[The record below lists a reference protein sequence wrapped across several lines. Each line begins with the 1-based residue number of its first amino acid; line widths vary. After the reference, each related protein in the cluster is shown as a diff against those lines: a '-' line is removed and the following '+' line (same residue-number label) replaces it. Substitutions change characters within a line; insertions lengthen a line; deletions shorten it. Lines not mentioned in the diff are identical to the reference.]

1 MAHHHAFA
9 ETLPSAGSR
18 LLNLMSRIGS
28 TVAAIPRSIVGT
40 ILPATR
46 REGRVI
52 GLVGV
57 VIVLFI
63 VAFTNLMLRELDDS
77 SRTSGQ
83 AHVEQLTRAVTYQ
96 LGTTLF
102 MVENV
107 MDQAS
112 DGVKAHSNIR
122 GVQLNSQH
130 QVATNLLADF
140 LFLDPEGQ
148 VVTAMT
154 NAEAL
159 ANRDLSD
166 RDYFRVHLES
176 HSLATRLNR
185 PIHGRLT
192 GSELFPVSRA
202 VRKPNGELIGVL
214 VAMIDIKGLERVW
227 KDIGLTPADTIVL
240 IGEDGEEWLEWPHR
254 PVVENAVELS
264 WSRRVAG
271 WPMRAIAK
279 LDQASIDSQNAS
291 ARRAIIGSAGVGAA
305 MVALF
310 AFLLANRAR
319 QAARERDDADSVR
332 ARLTAALNAV
342 PVEFVEYDHDRRLIM
357 ANQAARDASPWRV
370 PGAARGKTV
379 DEVMAS
385 YATHFATTDNAA
397 AWKAWTEQTIADYDR
412 GGVSESY
419 RPDGQWRRSYVSD
432 MPGGGRVVVR
442 VNITDEK
449 QREEQLAAEMERLN
463 SVFQSTG
470 AGIVLLD
477 RDGRVIL
484 ANQHVLDDF
493 GKTAPEVIGRTH
505 TELGLRGVTAA
516 LEGWRAAVG
525 PERLKTLQYERNLVQ
540 PNGSKRAMKVTAD
553 PVQDEAGRLRYIVL
567 IAVDDTE
574 RREAEVRLFD
584 SARIAHLGDM
594 ATGMAHELNQP
605 LAVIRMSTEG
615 LLEELDMPEAEVMP
629 ADMVDLFRSKLDK
642 ICKQVERATGL
653 VRTLRSVA
661 HKPADHPAPFDLV
674 AAVRKGADLL
684 REQLR
689 ATRIDFQLDLPAAGP
704 MVLGDANQLQQ
715 VLINLVLNA
724 RDALVDAAGRPKTAT
739 LGHIA
744 VRMAAAVAGGG
755 MELTVD
761 DDGPGIPDEVMPR
774 LFEPFFT
781 TKPTGK
787 GTGLGLSISHGII
800 KRMGGRIT
808 AENRP
813 EGGARFRI
821 AFPPS

>member
-1 MAHHHAFA
+1 
-9 ETLPSAGSR
+9 
-18 LLNLMSRIGS
+18 MSRIGS
-28 TVAAIPRSIVGT
+28 AVIALPRSIVHAV
-40 ILPATR
+40 LPATR

-52 GLVGV
+52 GLVGF

-77 SRTSGQ
+77 SRASGQ

-102 MVENV
+102 MVENAL
-107 MDQAS
+107 DQAS
-112 DGVKAHSNIR
+112 DGVRAHSNIR
-122 GVQLNSQH
+122 GVQLNSEH

-140 LFLDPEGQ
+140 IFLDPEGH

-154 NAEAL
+154 KAEAL

-166 RDYFRVHLES
+166 RDYFRVHLEGR
-176 HSLATRLNR
+176 SLATRLNR
-185 PIHGRLT
+185 PVHGRLS
-192 GSELFPVSRA
+192 GIELLPVSRA
-202 VRKPNGELIGVL
+202 VRQPNGELIGVL
-214 VAMIDIKGLERVW
+214 VAMIDINGLERVW
-227 KDIGLTPADTIVL
+227 KDIGFTPADTIVL

-254 PVVENAVELS
+254 PLVEDAVELS
-264 WSRRVAG
+264 WSRRIAG
-271 WPMRAIAK
+271 WPMRAIVR
-279 LDQASIDSQNAS
+279 LDLASIDSQTTS
-291 ARRAIIGSAGVGAA
+291 TRRAIIGSAGVGAV

-319 QAARERDDADSVR
+319 QAARERDAADAVR

-342 PVEFVEYDHDRRLIM
+342 PVEFVEYDHERRLIM
-357 ANQAARDASPWRV
+357 ANQAARTASPWRV
-370 PGAARGKTV
+370 PGAARGRTV

-385 YATHFATTDNAA
+385 YAAHFATADNSE
-397 AWKAWTEQTIADYDR
+397 AWKAWAQQTIVDYDR
-412 GGVSESY
+412 GGVAESC

-442 VNITDEK
+442 VDITDEK
-449 QREEQLAAEMERLN
+449 EREAQLAAEMERLN

-470 AGIVLLD
+470 AGIALLD
-477 RDGRVIL
+477 RDGRVVL
-484 ANQHVLDDF
+484 ANQQVLDDF
-493 GKTAPEVIGRTH
+493 GKTALDVIGRSH
-505 TELGLRGVTAA
+505 IELGLKGVTAA
-516 LEGWRAAVG
+516 LGGWQAVAG
-525 PERLKTLQYERNLVQ
+525 PQRLKTIEYERNLVR
-540 PNGSKRAMKVTAD
+540 PNGSKRVLKVTAE

-567 IAVDDTE
+567 IGVDDTD
-574 RREAEVRLFD
+574 RREAELRLFD

-615 LLEELDMPEAEVMP
+615 LLEELDMPEAEAIP

-642 ICKQVERATGL
+642 ICKQVERASGL

-661 HKPADHPAPFDLV
+661 HRPADNPPPFDLV
-674 AAVRKGADLL
+674 AAVRNGADLL
-684 REQLR
+684 REQIR
-689 ATRIDFQLDLPAAGP
+689 ASRIDFQLDLPAAGP
-704 MVLGDANQLQQ
+704 MARGDQNQVQQ

-724 RDALVDAAGRPKTAT
+724 RDALVDAAGRPAT
-739 LGHIA
+739 GTIGHIA
-744 VRMAAAVAGGG
+744 VHMTAAAEGGG
-755 MELTVD
+755 MELIVD
-761 DDGPGIPDEVMPR
+761 DNGPGIPDEVMPR

-800 KRMGGRIT
+800 KRMGGRIA

-821 AFPPS
+821 FFSPS

>member
-1 MAHHHAFA
+1 MAYLNALA
-9 ETLPSAGSR
+9 DTLPSIGFR
-18 LLNLMSRIGS
+18 LLRIGS
-28 TVAAIPRSIVGT
+28 AAAAIPRSIVGAL
-40 ILPATR
+40 LPATR

-63 VAFTNLMLRELDDS
+63 VAFTNLMLRELEDS
-77 SRTSGQ
+77 SRASAQ

-102 MVENV
+102 MVENA

-112 DGVKAHSNIR
+112 DAVKAHSNIR
-122 GVQLNSQH
+122 GVQLSSEH

-154 NAEAL
+154 KAEAL

-166 RDYFRVHLES
+166 RDYFRVHIES
-176 HSLATRLNR
+176 RSLATRLNR
-185 PIHGRLT
+185 PLHGRLT
-192 GSELFPVSRA
+192 GIELFPVSRA

-227 KDIGLTPADTIVL
+227 KDIGLTPTDTIVL

-254 PVVENAVELS
+254 PLVENPDEVS
-264 WSRRVAG
+264 WSRRIAG

-279 LDQASIDSQNAS
+279 LDQASIDSQNAPT
-291 ARRAIIGSAGVGAA
+291 RRAIIGSAAVGAG

-319 QAARERDDADSVR
+319 QAARERDAADAVR

-342 PVEFVEYDHDRRLIM
+342 PVEFVEYDRERRLIM
-357 ANQAARDASPWRV
+357 ANQAARNASPWRV

-385 YATHFATTDNAA
+385 YATHFATADNAQ

-412 GGVSESY
+412 GGVSESH

-449 QREEQLAAEMERLN
+449 QREEQLAAEMGRLN

-477 RDGRVIL
+477 RDGRIIL
-484 ANQHVLDDF
+484 ANQHTLDDF
-493 GKTAPEVIGRTH
+493 GKTASEMIGRTH
-505 TELGLRGVTAA
+505 AELGFKGITAA
-516 LEGWRAAVG
+516 LPDWQAAVG
-525 PERLKTLQYERNLVQ
+525 PDRLKTLEYDRNLVLA
-540 PNGSKRAMKVTAD
+540 NGSKRVIKVTAD
-553 PVQDEAGRLRYIVL
+553 PVQDEAGRLRYIVM
-567 IAVDDTE
+567 IAVDDTD

-584 SARIAHLGDM
+584 TARIAHLGDM

-615 LLEELDMPEAEVMP
+615 LLEELDMPEAEAMP
-629 ADMVDLFRSKLDK
+629 ADLLDLFRGKLDK

-653 VRTLRSVA
+653 VKTLRSVA
-661 HKPADHPAPFDLV
+661 HKPADNPVPFDLV
-674 AAVRKGADLL
+674 AAVRKGSDLL

-689 ATRIDFQLDLPAAGP
+689 AARIDFQLDLPDAGP
-704 MVLGDANQLQQ
+704 MAKGDANQLQQ

-724 RDALVDAAGRPKTAT
+724 RDAVADAPDRPAT
-739 LGHIA
+739 GALGHIA
-744 VRMAAAVAGGG
+744 VRMAATADGG

-761 DDGPGIPDEVMPR
+761 DDGPGIPDTVMPR

-800 KRMGGRIT
+800 KRMGGRIV

-813 EGGARFRI
+813 DGGARFRI

>member
-1 MAHHHAFA
+1 MAHHYAFA
-9 ETLPSAGSR
+9 ETLPSAGLR
-18 LLNLMSRIGS
+18 FLNLLSRIGS
-28 TVAAIPRSIVGT
+28 SLIAVPRSIVGT
-40 ILPATR
+40 LLPATR

-77 SRTSGQ
+77 SRASGK

-102 MVENV
+102 MIENAL
-107 MDQAS
+107 DQAS

-122 GVQLNSQH
+122 GVQLHSEH

-140 LFLDPEGQ
+140 IFLDPEGQ
-148 VVTAMT
+148 VVTAMSR
-154 NAEAL
+154 AEEL

-176 HSLATRLNR
+176 RSLATRLNR
-185 PIHGRLT
+185 PVQGRLT
-192 GSELFPVSRA
+192 GIELLPVSRA
-202 VRKPNGELIGVL
+202 VRLPNGDLIGVL

-254 PVVENAVELS
+254 PLVENADELS
-264 WSRRVAG
+264 WSRRIAG

-279 LDQASIDSQNAS
+279 LDQASIDSQNAPT
-291 ARRAIIGSAGVGAA
+291 RRAIIGSGVVGAV
-305 MVALF
+305 MVGLF
-310 AFLLANRAR
+310 AFLLSNRAR
-319 QAARERDDADSVR
+319 QAANERDAADAVR

-342 PVEFVEYDHDRRLIM
+342 PVEFVEYDRERRLIM

-385 YATHFATTDNAA
+385 YAAHFATADNGQ

-412 GGVSESY
+412 GGVSESR

-432 MPGGGRVVVR
+432 MPAGGRVVVR
-442 VNITDEK
+442 VDITDEK
-449 QREEQLAAEMERLN
+449 KREGQLAAEMERLN

-477 RDGRVIL
+477 RDGRVML

-493 GKTAPEVIGRTH
+493 GKTAAEVIGRTH
-505 TELGLRGVTAA
+505 AELGLKGITAV
-516 LEGWRAAVG
+516 LEAWQAAVG
-525 PERLKTLQYERNLVQ
+525 PERLKALEYERNLVQ
-540 PNGSKRAMKVTAD
+540 PNGSKRVIKVTVD

-567 IAVDDTE
+567 IAVDDTD
-574 RREAEVRLFD
+574 RREAEVRQFD

-605 LAVIRMSTEG
+605 LAIIRMSTEG
-615 LLEELDMPEAEVMP
+615 LIEELDMPEAEAMP
-629 ADMVDLFRSKLDK
+629 ADMIDLFRGKLDK

-653 VRTLRSVA
+653 VKTLRSVA
-661 HKPADHPAPFDLV
+661 QKPADNPQPFDLV
-674 AAVRKGADLL
+674 AAVRKGSDLL

-689 ATRIDFQLDLPAAGP
+689 AARIDFQLDLPDAGP
-704 MVLGDANQLQQ
+704 MAKGDANQLQQ

-724 RDALVDAAGRPKTAT
+724 RDAVADASGRPATGT

-744 VRMAAAVAGGG
+744 VRMAAAADGG
-755 MELTVD
+755 MEVTVD
-761 DDGPGIPDEVMPR
+761 DDGPGIPDTVMPR

-800 KRMGGRIT
+800 KRMGGRIA

-821 AFPPS
+821 SFPQS

>member
-1 MAHHHAFA
+1 MANHHAFA
-9 ETLPSAGSR
+9 ETLPSVVPR
-18 LLNLMSRIGS
+18 LLHLMSRIGS
-28 TVAAIPRSIVGT
+28 AVIAVPRGIVGAV
-40 ILPATR
+40 LPATR

-77 SRTSGQ
+77 SRASGQ

-102 MVENV
+102 MVENALE
-107 MDQAS
+107 QAS
-112 DGVKAHSNIR
+112 DHVKAHDDIR
-122 GVQLNSQH
+122 TVKLNTEH
-130 QVATNLLADF
+130 QVATNLLTDF
-140 LFLDPEGQ
+140 VFLTPEGR
-148 VVTAMT
+148 VVTAMS
-154 NAEAL
+154 NIEAL
-159 ANRDLSD
+159 AHRDLSD
-166 RDYFRVHLES
+166 RDYFRIHLDS
-176 HSLATRLNR
+176 RSVASRLNR
-185 PIHGRLT
+185 PIHGLLS
-192 GSELFPVSRA
+192 GAPLFPVSRA
-202 VRKPNGELIGVL
+202 VRTSNGELLGVL

-227 KDIGLTPADTIVL
+227 RDIGLTSADTIVL

-254 PVVENAVELS
+254 PVVEDAVELS
-264 WSRRVAG
+264 WSRRVTG

-279 LDQASIDSQNAS
+279 LDLASIETQNAPTK
-291 ARRAIIGSAGVGAA
+291 RAIIGSAVVGAV
-305 MVALF
+305 MVTLF

-319 QAARERDDADSVR
+319 QAAHERDAADAVR

-342 PVEFVEYDHDRRLIM
+342 PVEFVEYDRERRLIM

-385 YATHFATTDNAA
+385 YATHFATTDNAK
-397 AWKAWTEQTIADYDR
+397 AWKAWTEQTIVDYDR
-412 GGVSESY
+412 GGVAESR

-442 VNITDEK
+442 VDITDEK
-449 QREEQLAAEMERLN
+449 QRDEQLAVEMERLN

-484 ANQHVLDDF
+484 ANQHTLDDF
-493 GKTAPEVIGRTH
+493 GKTAPEMVGKTH
-505 TELGLRGVTAA
+505 AELGLKSITAV
-516 LEGWRAAVG
+516 LPSWQAAVG
-525 PERLKTLQYERNLVQ
+525 PERLKTQVYDRHLVRA
-540 PNGSKRAMKVTAD
+540 NGSKRVIKVTTD
-553 PVQDEAGRLRYIVL
+553 PVQDQAGRLRYIVM
-567 IAVDDTE
+567 IAVDDTD

-584 SARIAHLGDM
+584 TARIAHLGDM

-605 LAVIRMSTEG
+605 LAIIRMSTEG
-615 LLEELDMPEAEVMP
+615 LIEELDMPEAEAMP
-629 ADMVDLFRSKLDK
+629 ADMLDLFRSKLDK

-653 VRTLRSVA
+653 VKTLRSVA
-661 HKPADHPAPFDLV
+661 HKPADNPQPFDLV

-689 ATRIDFQLDLPAAGP
+689 AARIDFQLDLPDAGP
-704 MVLGDANQLQQ
+704 MAKGDANQLQQ

-724 RDALVDAAGRPKTAT
+724 RDAVADAPDRPATGT

-744 VRMAAAVAGGG
+744 VHMAAAADGG

-761 DDGPGIPDEVMPR
+761 DDGPGISDTVMPR

-800 KRMGGRIT
+800 KRMGGRIA

-813 EGGARFRI
+813 EGGARLRI

>member
-1 MAHHHAFA
+1 MAYLNALA
-9 ETLPSAGSR
+9 DTLPSVGFR
-18 LLNLMSRIGS
+18 LLRIGS
-28 TVAAIPRSIVGT
+28 AGAAIPRSIVGAL
-40 ILPATR
+40 LPATR
-46 REGRVI
+46 REGRAI

-63 VAFTNLMLRELDDS
+63 VAFTNLMLRELEDS
-77 SRTSGQ
+77 SRASAQ

-102 MVENV
+102 MVENA

-112 DGVKAHSNIR
+112 DAVKAHSNIR
-122 GVQLNSQH
+122 GVQLSSEH

-154 NAEAL
+154 KAEAL

-166 RDYFRVHLES
+166 RDYFRVHIES
-176 HSLATRLNR
+176 RSLATRLNR
-185 PIHGRLT
+185 PLHGRLT
-192 GSELFPVSRA
+192 GIELFPVSRA
-202 VRKPNGELIGVL
+202 VRKPNGALIGVL

-227 KDIGLTPADTIVL
+227 KDIGLTPTDTIVL

-254 PVVENAVELS
+254 PLVENPDEVS
-264 WSRRVAG
+264 WSRRIAG

-279 LDQASIDSQNAS
+279 LDQASIDSQNAPT
-291 ARRAIIGSAGVGAA
+291 RRAIIGSAAVGAG

-319 QAARERDDADSVR
+319 QAARERDAADAVR

-342 PVEFVEYDHDRRLIM
+342 PVEFVEYDRERRLIM
-357 ANQAARDASPWRV
+357 ANQAARNASPWRV

-385 YATHFATTDNAA
+385 YATHFATADNAQ

-412 GGVSESY
+412 GGVSESH

-449 QREEQLAAEMERLN
+449 QREEQLAAEMGRLN

-477 RDGRVIL
+477 RDGRIIL
-484 ANQHVLDDF
+484 ANQHTLDDF
-493 GKTAPEVIGRTH
+493 GKTAYEMIGRTH
-505 TELGLRGVTAA
+505 AELGFKGITAA
-516 LEGWRAAVG
+516 LPDWQAAVG
-525 PERLKTLQYERNLVQ
+525 PDRLKTLEYDRNLVLA
-540 PNGSKRAMKVTAD
+540 NGSKRVIKVTAD
-553 PVQDEAGRLRYIVL
+553 PVQDEAGRLRYIVM
-567 IAVDDTE
+567 IAVDDTD

-584 SARIAHLGDM
+584 TARIAHLGDM

-615 LLEELDMPEAEVMP
+615 LLEELDMPEAEAMP
-629 ADMVDLFRSKLDK
+629 ADLLDLFRGKLDK

-653 VRTLRSVA
+653 VKTLRSVA
-661 HKPADHPAPFDLV
+661 HKPADNPVPFDLV
-674 AAVRKGADLL
+674 AAVRKGSDLL

-689 ATRIDFQLDLPAAGP
+689 AARIDFQLDLPDAGP
-704 MVLGDANQLQQ
+704 MAKGDANQLQQ

-724 RDALVDAAGRPKTAT
+724 RDAVADAPDRPAT
-739 LGHIA
+739 GALGHIA
-744 VRMAAAVAGGG
+744 VRMAATADGG

-761 DDGPGIPDEVMPR
+761 DDGPGIPDTVMPR

-800 KRMGGRIT
+800 KRMGGRIV

-813 EGGARFRI
+813 DGGARFRI

>member
-1 MAHHHAFA
+1 MAYHHALA
-9 ETLPSAGSR
+9 ERLPSVGFR
-18 LLNLMSRIGS
+18 LLRIGS
-28 TVAAIPRSIVGT
+28 TVAALPRSIVGAL
-40 ILPATR
+40 LPATR

-77 SRTSGQ
+77 SRASGQ

-112 DGVKAHSNIR
+112 EAVKAHSNIR
-122 GVQLNSQH
+122 GVQLNSEH

-154 NAEAL
+154 KAEAL

-166 RDYFRVHLES
+166 REYFRVHVES
-176 HSLATRLNR
+176 RSLATRLHR
-185 PIHGRLT
+185 PVHGRLT
-192 GSELFPVSRA
+192 GIELFPVSRA
-202 VRKPNGELIGVL
+202 VRQPNGELIGVL

-227 KDIGLTPADTIVL
+227 KDIGLTPTDTIVL

-254 PVVENAVELS
+254 PLVENPDEVS
-264 WSRRVAG
+264 WSRRIAG
-271 WPMRAIAK
+271 WPMRALAK
-279 LDQASIDSQNAS
+279 LDQASIDAQNAPT
-291 ARRAIIGSAGVGAA
+291 RRAIIGSAGVGAV

-319 QAARERDDADSVR
+319 QADQERDAADAVR

-342 PVEFVEYDHDRRLIM
+342 PVEFVEYDRERRLIM

-385 YATHFATTDNAA
+385 YATHFATADNAR
-397 AWKAWTEQTIADYDR
+397 AWKAWTEQTVADYDR

-442 VNITDEK
+442 VDITDEK

-484 ANQHVLDDF
+484 ANQHTLDDF
-493 GKTAPEVIGRTH
+493 GKTASEMVGKTH
-505 TELGLRGVTAA
+505 AELGFKGITAV
-516 LEGWRAAVG
+516 LPSWQAAVG
-525 PERLKTLQYERNLVQ
+525 PERLRTLVYDRSLVLA
-540 PNGSKRAMKVTAD
+540 NGSKRVIKVTTD
-553 PVQDEAGRLRYIVL
+553 PVQDEAGRLRYIVM
-567 IAVDDTE
+567 IAVDDTD

-584 SARIAHLGDM
+584 TARIAHLGDM

-615 LLEELDMPEAEVMP
+615 LLEELDMPEAEAMP
-629 ADMVDLFRSKLDK
+629 ADMIDLFRGKLDK

-653 VRTLRSVA
+653 VKTLRSVA
-661 HKPADHPAPFDLV
+661 HKPADNPVPFDLV
-674 AAVRKGADLL
+674 AAVRKGSDLL

-689 ATRIDFQLDLPAAGP
+689 AARIDFELDLPDAGLT
-704 MVLGDANQLQQ
+704 VKGDANQLQQ

-724 RDALVDAAGRPKTAT
+724 RDALVDDTGRPATGT
-739 LGHIA
+739 LGRIA
-744 VRMAAAVAGGG
+744 VSMAAAADGG
-755 MELTVD
+755 MQLTVD
-761 DDGPGIPDEVMPR
+761 DDGPGIPDTVMPR

-800 KRMGGRIT
+800 KRMGGRIV

-821 AFPPS
+821 AFPSS

>member
-1 MAHHHAFA
+1 MASHHVFA
-9 ETLPSAGSR
+9 ETLPSAGPR
-18 LLNLMSRIGS
+18 LLHLMSRIGS
-28 TVAAIPRSIVGT
+28 AVIALPRSIVDAVM
-40 ILPATR
+40 PATR

-63 VAFTNLMLRELDDS
+63 VAFTNLMLRELDES
-77 SRTSGQ
+77 SRASGK
-83 AHVEQLTRAVTYQ
+83 AHVEQLSRAVTYQ

-107 MDQAS
+107 MDHAS
-112 DGVKAHSNIR
+112 EAVKAHSNIR
-122 GVQLNSQH
+122 GVQLNSEH

-154 NAEAL
+154 NVEAI

-166 RDYFRVHLES
+166 RDYFRVHVES
-176 HSLATRLNR
+176 RSLATRLNR
-185 PIHGRLT
+185 PIHSRLT
-192 GSELFPVSRA
+192 GIMLLPVSRA

-214 VAMIDIKGLERVW
+214 VAMIDVQGLDRVW

-254 PVVENAVELS
+254 PEVESADELS
-264 WSRRVAG
+264 WSRRIAG
-271 WPMRAIAK
+271 WPMRALAK
-279 LDQASIDSQNAS
+279 LDQASIDAQNAPT
-291 ARRAIIGSAGVGAA
+291 RRAIIGSAGVGAI

-319 QAARERDDADSVR
+319 QAAQERDAADTVR

-342 PVEFVEYDHDRRLIM
+342 PVEFVEYDRERRLIM

-385 YATHFATTDNAA
+385 YAAHFATADDAQ

-412 GGVSESY
+412 GGVAESY

-449 QREEQLAAEMERLN
+449 QREEQLAVEMERLN

-477 RDGRVIL
+477 RDGHVIM

-493 GKTAPEVIGRTH
+493 GKTAAEVIGRSNTD
-505 TELGLRGVTAA
+505 LGLRGVTAA
-516 LEGWRAAVG
+516 LEAWQAARG
-525 PERLKTLQYERNLVQ
+525 PERLKTVEYERNLIQ
-540 PNGSKRAMKVTAD
+540 PNGSKRVIKVTVD
-553 PVQDEAGRLRYIVL
+553 PVQDEAGRLRYIVV
-567 IAVDDTE
+567 IAVDDTD
-574 RREAEVRLFD
+574 RRESEVRLFD

-605 LAVIRMSTEG
+605 LAIIRMSTEG
-615 LLEELDMPEAEVMP
+615 LIEELDMPEAEAMP
-629 ADMVDLFRSKLDK
+629 ADMLDLFRSKLDK

-653 VRTLRSVA
+653 VKTLRSVA
-661 HKPADHPAPFDLV
+661 HKPADNPQPFDLV
-674 AAVRKGADLL
+674 ATVRKGADLL

-689 ATRIDFQLDLPAAGP
+689 AARIDFQLDLPDAGP
-704 MVLGDANQLQQ
+704 MAKGDANQLQQ

-724 RDALVDAAGRPKTAT
+724 RDALVDDAGRPAT
-739 LGHIA
+739 GALGHIA
-744 VRMAAAVAGGG
+744 VRMAAAADGG

-761 DDGPGIPDEVMPR
+761 DDGPGIPDTVMPR

-800 KRMGGRIT
+800 KRMGGRIA

-821 AFPPS
+821 SFSPS

>member
-1 MAHHHAFA
+1 
-9 ETLPSAGSR
+9 
-18 LLNLMSRIGS
+18 MSRIGS
-28 TVAAIPRSIVGT
+28 AVIALPRSIVHA

-57 VIVLFI
+57 IIVLFI
-63 VAFTNLMLRELDDS
+63 VAFTNLMLRELDES
-77 SRTSGQ
+77 SRASGQ

-102 MVENV
+102 MVENALE
-107 MDQAS
+107 QAS

-122 GVQLNSQH
+122 DVHLNSEH

-140 LFLDPEGQ
+140 IFLDPAGQ

-154 NAEAL
+154 KAEAL

-166 RDYFRVHLES
+166 RDYFRVHLGS
-176 HSLATRLNR
+176 LSLASRLNR
-185 PIHGRLT
+185 PVHGRLT
-192 GSELFPVSRA
+192 GIELLPVSRA
-202 VRKPNGELIGVL
+202 VRHPNGELIGVL
-214 VAMIDIKGLERVW
+214 VAMIDIQGLERVW
-227 KDIGLTPADTIVL
+227 KDIGLTSTDTIAL

-254 PVVENAVELS
+254 PLVEDAVELS

-279 LDQASIDSQNAS
+279 LDLASIDTQNAPTK
-291 ARRAIIGSAGVGAA
+291 RAIIGSAGVGAV

-319 QAARERDDADSVR
+319 QAANERDAADAVR

-342 PVEFVEYDHDRRLIM
+342 PVEFVEYDRERRLIM

-385 YATHFATTDNAA
+385 YAAHFATADNGQ
-397 AWKAWTEQTIADYDR
+397 AWRAWTEQTIADYDR
-412 GGVSESY
+412 GGVSESR

-432 MPGGGRVVVR
+432 MPAGGRVVVR
-442 VNITDEK
+442 VDITDEK
-449 QREEQLAAEMERLN
+449 KREEQLAAEMERLN

-477 RDGRVIL
+477 RDGRVML

-493 GKTAPEVIGRTH
+493 GKTAAEVIGRTH
-505 TELGLRGVTAA
+505 VELGLKGITAV
-516 LEGWRAAVG
+516 LEAWQAAVG
-525 PERLKTLQYERNLVQ
+525 PDRLKALEYERNLVQ
-540 PNGSKRAMKVTAD
+540 PNGSKRVIKVTVD
-553 PVQDEAGRLRYIVL
+553 PVQDDAGRLRYIVL
-567 IAVDDTE
+567 IAVDDTD
-574 RREAEVRLFD
+574 RREAEIRMFD
-584 SARIAHLGDM
+584 TARIAHLGDM

-605 LAVIRMSTEG
+605 LAIIRMSTEG
-615 LLEELDMPEAEVMP
+615 LIEELDMPEAETMP
-629 ADMVDLFRSKLDK
+629 ADMLDLFRSKLDK
-642 ICKQVERATGL
+642 ICKQVERASGL
-653 VRTLRSVA
+653 VKTLRSVA
-661 HKPADHPAPFDLV
+661 HKPADNPAPFDLV

-689 ATRIDFQLDLPAAGP
+689 AARIDFQLDLPDAGP
-704 MVLGDANQLQQ
+704 MVKGDANQLQQ

-724 RDALVDAAGRPKTAT
+724 RDALADDIGRPAT
-739 LGHIA
+739 GRLGCIA
-744 VRMAAAVAGGG
+744 VRMAAAADGS
-755 MELTVD
+755 MEFTVD
-761 DDGPGIPDEVMPR
+761 DDGPGIADMVMPR

-800 KRMGGRIT
+800 KRMGGRIA

-821 AFPPS
+821 SFPAS